1 MVPRAPASHISSCRL
16 QHSAA
21 VRPLE
26 LFTNQQLQAAIII
39 ILVEVR
45 KGNNRKNNILQIS
58 SGHKVIS
65 EIAESSDRHSVW
77 CIADITHIISPSLD
91 IMIGNT
97 NTISYI
103 CINYLEIFKF
113 VYRNKNKELNFQSI
127 LNVNKSIPESKQGL
141 KKSSPVK
148 YQ

>member
-1 MVPRAPASHISSCRL
+1 M
-16 QHSAA
+16 
-21 VRPLE
+21 
-26 LFTNQQLQAAIII
+26 
-39 ILVEVR
+39 
-45 KGNNRKNNILQIS
+45 
-58 SGHKVIS
+58 IS

-127 LNVNKSIPESKQGL
+127 LNVNKSILESKQGL